1 MFFDLHPKGKP
12 FHLHL
17 HFQVKVE
24 ASIQITVFDKQTGRV
39 YAQRRVKLSSPKI
52 LRIKLPI
59 TPDILTCHVEAV
71 HPQDEN
77 KFLLEEIKVSLDT
90 KCPVDLDE
98 KDVDFIRFAKW
109 FAVNIE
115 VLEAGQKGTIYQSEG
130 FTILLLDKLLES
142 NIELTTPARIARDSG
157 VIEISKSAI
166 MTYTVPML
174 FVVLLH
180 EYAHK
185 FKNPD
190 YEKEVANELTADI
203 IACHIALNLGFDA
216 SEVEKCYRTIF
227 SNKQTKLNQQR
238 MKAIVEFIR
247 IFNQSEVKRCK
258 VQKS

>member
-39 YAQRRVKLSSPKI
+39 YAQRRVKLASPKI

-98 KDVDFIRFAKW
+98 KDIDFIRFAKW

-115 VLEAGQKGTIYQSEG
+115 VLEAWQKGTIYQSEG
-130 FTILLLDKLLES
+130 FTILLLDKLLEG

-180 EYAHK
+180 EYAH
-185 FKNPD
+185 
-190 YEKEVANELTADI
+190 KEVANELTADI

-238 MKAIVEFIR
+238 MKAIIEFIR